1 MHSSAC
7 IRSFYVDDHSL
18 FHLCRLNLTSA
29 CSPAY
34 ESHWWI
40 ITVCVCV
47 CWKKN
52 RITGFLELWG
62 CLSESQKSRW
72 ALKSLVHTP
81 SLQTSCVYHESE
93 SACYVNPQRS
103 EGDTGTPVP
112 CQPAPVQVFF
122 PSLLTQSSNYL
133 LLPVIE
139 LWLILKELGPQSASM
154 FYSCL

>member
-1 MHSSAC
+1 MHKE
-7 IRSFYVDDHSL
+7 F
-18 FHLCRLNLTSA
+18 LCRWSFSLPSLQAQFNIRLFS
-29 CSPAY
+29 SL
-34 ESHWWI
+34 WI
-40 ITVCVCV
+40 PLVDHHSVCMCACV

-103 EGDTGTPVP
+103 EGDTAHL
-112 CQPAPVQVFF
+112 CPASLLLSRFFF

-139 LWLILKELGPQSASM
+139 LWLILEELGPQSASM

>member
-1 MHSSAC
+1 MHKE
-7 IRSFYVDDHSL
+7 F
-18 FHLCRLNLTSA
+18 LCRWSFSLPSLQAQFNIRLFS
-29 CSPAY
+29 SL
-34 ESHWWI
+34 WI
-40 ITVCVCV
+40 PLVDHHSVCMCACV

-122 PSLLTQSSNYL
+122 PFPFDTEQQLLIAPSHWTMTHPGGIRPSISQYVL
-133 LLPVIE
+133 
-139 LWLILKELGPQSASM
+139 
-154 FYSCL
+154 

>member
-1 MHSSAC
+1 MHKE
-7 IRSFYVDDHSL
+7 F
-18 FHLCRLNLTSA
+18 LCRWSFSLPSLQAQFNIRLFS
-29 CSPAY
+29 SL
-34 ESHWWI
+34 WI
-40 ITVCVCV
+40 PLVDHHSVCMCV
-47 CWKKN
+47 
-52 RITGFLELWG
+52 GFLELWG
-62 CLSESQKSRW
+62 CLSESQKSQW

-122 PSLLTQSSNYL
+122 PSLFTQSSNYL

-139 LWLILKELGPQSASM
+139 LWLILEELGPQSASM